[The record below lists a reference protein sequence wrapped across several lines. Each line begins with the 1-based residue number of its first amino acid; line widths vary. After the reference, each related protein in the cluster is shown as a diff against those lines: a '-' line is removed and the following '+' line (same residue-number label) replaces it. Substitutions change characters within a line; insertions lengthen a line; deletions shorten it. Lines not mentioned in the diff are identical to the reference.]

1 MCVCIGMTNYSQR
14 VLTRVRA
21 LASLVLYPEAGTG
34 MRSSSSSSSSS
45 SLRRW
50 LRTERLGGAPFE
62 GARASAGY
70 TPRMVH
76 ATSSA
81 SEDEASASTSTSLP
95 PKAVLR
101 DLLAQGPPR
110 TADALWVEAEK
121 RGLKSKRFMKMML
134 KQMRERGEVETRAG
148 RTGETSG
155 KAHESYTYA
164 VRTPTS

>member
-1 MCVCIGMTNYSQR
+1 MTNSQR

-21 LASLVLYPEAGTG
+21 LVSLVLYPEAGTG

-45 SLRRW
+45 LRRW
-50 LRTERLGGAPFE
+50 LRTKTERPSRLGAPFE

-81 SEDEASASTSTSLP
+81 SEDEDGASASTSTSLP
-95 PKAVLR
+95 PKPVLR

-121 RGLKSKRFMKMML
+121 RGLKSKRFMKTML

-148 RTGETSG
+148 GTGETSG
-155 KAHESYTYA
+155 KAHVSYTYA
-164 VRTPTS
+164 YVRTPT